1 MHHAA
6 LDRPGPHD
14 GHLHHEVVV
23 LARLQARQHRLL
35 RARLDLEHAHG
46 IRLADHLVGLVV
58 GLGQVFH
65 AARQPGPLGLGV
77 RDHRQRAPDGR
88 EHAEGEHIHLEQP
101 QRFKVVL
108 VPLDHA
114 AVGHGRV
121 LDWHQPGKLA
131 TREHK
136 TSCVLGEM
144 PREAKQRHGHVCP
157 ALGQCRFRIHA
168 AFAKTLKEI
177 RFAVEPMVRFRDQVD
192 DRGIHT

>member
-1 MHHAA
+1 MHHATLNRA
-6 LDRPGPHD
+6 RPNDRHFD
-14 GHLHHEVVV
+14 DEVIEG
-23 LARLQARQHRLL
+23 ARLQAGQHRHLG
-35 RARLDLEHAHG
+35 ARLNLEHAHR
-46 IRLADHLVGLVV
+46 IRPRNHLVGLRIFRWDVLQLKCFSALLRHQIQ
-58 GLGQVFH
+58 GSPDRRQH
-65 AARQPGPLGLGV
+65 AE
-77 RDHRQRAPDGR
+77 R
-88 EHAEGEHIHLEQP
+88 EHVNLEQP
-101 QRFKVVL
+101 QGVKVVL

-114 AVGHGRV
+114 AIGHGRV

-157 ALGQCRFRIHA
+157 ALGQFRIRIHA